1 MGRDPLL
8 VRRLIRDIINSTQ
21 DIVNSSYQ
29 FLFTDSKRFKKHKEE
44 NNKYGFDKERRIS
57 NEIAS

>member
-8 VRRLIRDIINSTQ
+8 VRRLIGDII
-21 DIVNSSYQ
+21 NSSYQ